1 VGEAKIK
8 KAENIMDKQ
17 IKDYE
22 TCGVCGYDHSYD
34 FPVLSEEQLLE
45 AEAQHLEF
53 EYQCL
58 NDFDYPGP

>member
-1 VGEAKIK
+1 
-8 KAENIMDKQ
+8 MDKQ